1 MCEIYCD
8 PKSSRLRVSITDRK
22 DFYHQIS
29 ISKEKSWRNTLAPS
43 VPIPSVDSTAAYA
56 KFCVNK
62 GRRYNRLLQG
72 DKLGSFEAVGSSPAE
87 GHLWV
92 SFGSVLQGD
101 HLGVEV
107 ATAAYT
113 SLLQSHGL
121 LGDAVA
127 LRADRCLRSETQ
139 CQGLVIDDFFCISV
153 ESRDTPKEKSVASS
167 VYRKAQAAYKLS
179 DVLGSP
185 QKDLDAVECGRTIGA
200 MVNSGHEAI
209 SRNLVTLSAPPSKRL
224 SFSSITLQVSQ
235 LTHTTDSLHLCLLGA
250 WVSAL
255 GYRRPLLSLR
265 DRSFHLVDQYA
276 FDANHPKMIRLP
288 RSVAC
293 ELCLVATLM
302 PLAVTELSAP
312 YHPEI
317 FCSDASDKK
326 GAVCKA
332 AIPEH
337 ILRVLWKSERS
348 KGAYSRLLSP
358 SEVLLKRMDE
368 LEASEE
374 GEKTISP
381 SRPLAFHFDF
391 VEIFAGAS
399 LITKFLSEKGLNC
412 GPPIEISASDQYNL
426 EWAHVASW
434 ITFLVAEK
442 RLWGF
447 FLCPPCTTFSIMR
460 RPALRGADCP
470 FGYDVED
477 PQTRIGNI
485 LAHRGCQVMAVGSQN
500 NAVGVLETPWSSKMK
515 HLPAWKV
522 IETLPQ
528 SVVIR
533 ADSCRFGSIHQKG
546 FKFMGLNIS
555 LKSIALRCICTGP
568 HVPVQGSYTKGSAV
582 YTPRL
587 AEGITDCFLKAINRM
602 KRFHEFE
609 HGLQV
614 KGLENQLVNHVALT
628 APWEV
633 VSSWTFRKESHIN
646 ILEMA
651 SMLRLAGKLAQK
663 CTPMRVVNLVDSYVC
678 RCAASKGRSSSKA
691 LSTVLRRFN
700 AISVAAGLYW
710 TLPYCPTRWNPSDDP
725 TRDKELR
732 ESIPDDILADLPLDL
747 VYELSSLPKTKRW
760 ASHWVR
766 IVILLCGPIVLF
778 LRDRSLYRRTWRT
791 HGVGLPPDP
800 HCALDF
806 DGTLGFPGEG
816 PQFVFGLYAVGA
828 FLVRLFCCVLSVLL
842 LAGCCRGRCCR
853 GFAAVVPF
861 LFLGSKIE
869 MAMAMP
875 LFPKNPGEI
884 ARAASRASRPELPTG
899 RPVLPATS
907 SLRQRYLN
915 EFFQW
920 AAEEGVDLAY
930 MLDNHVSCIDELNIL
945 LSRYGRLLY
954 SNGTI

>member
-1 MCEIYCD
+1 M
-8 PKSSRLRVSITDRK
+8 
-22 DFYHQIS
+22 
-29 ISKEKSWRNTLAPS
+29 
-43 VPIPSVDSTAAYA
+43 
-56 KFCVNK
+56 
-62 GRRYNRLLQG
+62 
-72 DKLGSFEAVGSSPAE
+72 
-87 GHLWV
+87 
-92 SFGSVLQGD
+92 
-101 HLGVEV
+101 
-107 ATAAYT
+107 
-113 SLLQSHGL
+113 
-121 LGDAVA
+121 
-127 LRADRCLRSETQ
+127 
-139 CQGLVIDDFFCISV
+139 
-153 ESRDTPKEKSVASS
+153 
-167 VYRKAQAAYKLS
+167 
-179 DVLGSP
+179 LGSP

-224 SFSSITLQVSQ
+224 SLSSITLQVSQ

-255 GYRRPLLSLR
+255 GYRRPLLSLL

-317 FCSDASDKK
+317 FCSDASDRK

-368 LEASEE
+368 LEVSEE
-374 GEKTISP
+374 GERIISP

-442 RLWGF
+442 RLWVF

-587 AEGITDCFLKAINRM
+587 AEGIADCFLKAINRM

-614 KGLENQLVNHVALT
+614 KGLENQLVNHVALM
-628 APWEV
+628 
-633 VSSWTFRKESHIN
+633 H
-646 ILEMA
+646 L
-651 SMLRLAGKLAQK
+651 
-663 CTPMRVVNLVDSYVC
+663 
-678 RCAASKGRSSSKA
+678 GR
-691 LSTVLRRFN
+691 
-700 AISVAAGLYW
+700 
-710 TLPYCPTRWNPSDDP
+710 
-725 TRDKELR
+725 
-732 ESIPDDILADLPLDL
+732 
-747 VYELSSLPKTKRW
+747 
-760 ASHWVR
+760 
-766 IVILLCGPIVLF
+766 
-778 LRDRSLYRRTWRT
+778 
-791 HGVGLPPDP
+791 
-800 HCALDF
+800 
-806 DGTLGFPGEG
+806 
-816 PQFVFGLYAVGA
+816 
-828 FLVRLFCCVLSVLL
+828 
-842 LAGCCRGRCCR
+842 
-853 GFAAVVPF
+853 
-861 LFLGSKIE
+861 
-869 MAMAMP
+869 
-875 LFPKNPGEI
+875 
-884 ARAASRASRPELPTG
+884 
-899 RPVLPATS
+899 
-907 SLRQRYLN
+907 
-915 EFFQW
+915 
-920 AAEEGVDLAY
+920 
-930 MLDNHVSCIDELNIL
+930 
-945 LSRYGRLLY
+945 
-954 SNGTI
+954 